1 MELPPVGLGT
11 MGIDDPNAVAAA
23 LAAGYRHLDTARI
36 YDNEAVV
43 GEGLAAG
50 LTGDVATAGNATG
63 DVATAGDATGDDT
76 AASDATPDG
85 AATAVD
91 RDDITVATKLWIDDL
106 AAGDIAPAARE
117 SAARLGVEAIDL
129 LYVHRPRGDY
139 DPEATLPALDRLT
152 ATGIVRNVGV
162 SNFEL
167 RDLDRAVDVLGRPP
181 AAHQTELHPLFY
193 RPELLEHARE
203 HGYTVV
209 AYSPLAGGRV
219 REVDA
224 VVEVAEARDA
234 TPEAVAIAWATAK
247 DPVVAVPKASSEAHL
262 RANLAAADLEL
273 TADET
278 AAIDAVEHEQELFP
292 E

>member
-1 MELPPVGLGT
+1 MDLPPVGLGT
-11 MGIDDPNAVAAA
+11 MGIDDPDAVATA
-23 LAAGYRHLDTARI
+23 LGVGYRHLDTARI

-50 LTGDVATAGNATG
+50 I
-63 DVATAGDATGDDT
+63 
-76 AASDATPDG
+76 AASDAT
-85 AATAVD
+85 
-91 RDDITVATKLWIDDL
+91 RDDVTIATKLWTDDL
-106 AAGDIAPAARE
+106 APGEVGPAARE
-117 SAARLGVEAIDL
+117 SADRLGVETIDL

-139 DPEATLPALDRLT
+139 DPAETLPALDRLVDEGV
-152 ATGIVRNVGV
+152 ASAVGV

-167 RDLDRAVDVLGRPP
+167 DRLDRAIDGLDAPL

-193 RPELLEHARE
+193 KPELLEHARE

-209 AYSPLAGGRV
+209 AYSPLAGGEV

-247 DPVVAVPKASSEAHL
+247 EPVVSIPKASGERHL
-262 RANLAAADLEL
+262 RANLAAADLDL
-273 TADET
+273 APDEI
-278 AAIDAVEHEQELFP
+278 AAIDAVEREEELFP

>member
-1 MELPPVGLGT
+1 
-11 MGIDDPNAVAAA
+11 MGIDDPEPVATA

-36 YDNEAVV
+36 YGNEAVV

-50 LTGDVATAGNATG
+50 LS
-63 DVATAGDATGDDT
+63 AGDPP
-76 AASDATPDG
+76 DAPTDL
-85 AATAVD
+85 D
-91 RDDITVATKLWIDDL
+91 REDVTVATKLWIDDL
-106 AAGDIAPAARE
+106 AADAVAPAARE
-117 SAARLGVEAIDL
+117 SADRLGVDAIDL

-139 DPEATLPALDRLT
+139 DPEATLPALDRLVDD
-152 ATGIVRNVGV
+152 GLVRNVGV

-167 RDLDRAVDVLGRPP
+167 PGLDRAVDVLDAPL

-193 RPELLEHARE
+193 KPKLLDHARE
-203 HGYTVV
+203 HGYPVV

-219 REVDA
+219 RELDA
-224 VVEVAEARDA
+224 VAEVAEAHGT

-247 DPVVAVPKASSEAHL
+247 EPVVTIPKASSEAHL

-273 TADET
+273 DDAEV
-278 AAIDAVEHEQELFP
+278 AAIDAVEREEELFP

>member
-1 MELPPVGLGT
+1 MDLPPVGLGT
-11 MGIDDPNAVAAA
+11 MGIDDPDAVATA
-23 LAAGYRHLDTARI
+23 LALGYRHLDTARI

-50 LTGDVATAGNATG
+50 L
-63 DVATAGDATGDDT
+63 AGDSGVDD
-76 AASDATPDG
+76 AVDATSDL
-85 AATAVD
+85 D
-91 RDDITVATKLWIDDL
+91 REDVTVATKLWIDDL
-106 AAGDIAPAARE
+106 AADAVAPAARE
-117 SAARLGVEAIDL
+117 SADRLGVDAIDL

-139 DPEATLPALDRLT
+139 DPETTLPALDRLVDE
-152 ATGIVRNVGV
+152 GLVRNVGV

-167 RDLDRAVDVLGRPP
+167 PDLDRAVDVLDASL

-193 RPELLEHARE
+193 KPKLLDHARE
-203 HGYTVV
+203 HAYPVV

-224 VVEVAEARDA
+224 VVEVADA
-234 TPEAVAIAWATAK
+234 HGTRPEAVAIAWATAK
-247 DPVVAVPKASSEAHL
+247 DPVVAIPKASSEEHL

-273 TADET
+273 TESEV
-278 AAIDAVEHEQELFP
+278 AAIDAVEREAELFP